1 MTPEEC
7 NELGSELEANATI
20 ELCTGRKVAFPHI
33 LQFKLHTGGTFT
45 SERNTIDYMGVKNR
59 KYNFYLG
66 GTDSCQGKKNV
77 VNVTQS

>member
-45 SERNTIDYMGVKNR
+45 PERNTIDYMGVKNR